1 MNLNLALAGRSQAAL
16 SYFGIC
22 VQRPPPLPLLSS
34 PTALRSSVHQQVLDK
49 IKQPF
54 NGITQ
59 HCYFLSDP
67 KYNLHPQSRDAR
79 TDSALVNPTGG
90 EASLTEYKSYTN
102 EHRFQFSTARIQ

>member
-22 VQRPPPLPLLSS
+22 VLRPPPHPPFS
-34 PTALRSSVHQQVLDK
+34 PTVLRSSLHQQVLDK
-49 IKQPF
+49 TKQPF

-59 HCYFLSDP
+59 HRYFLSDP

-79 TDSALVNPTGG
+79 TDSALVYPTGG

-102 EHRFQFSTARIQ
+102 EHRFQFSTVRIQ